1 MLHLSGF
8 AGPADSGFVDFDSE
22 VDSVGS
28 GFVDFDSEVDSV
40 GSGFVGFDSVGSAF
54 DRLLDP
60 YNHAYKTNDN

>member
-8 AGPADSGFVDFDSE
+8 AGPAD
-22 VDSVGS
+22 S